1 MKKYNVIPG
10 ILLIYL
16 IVMAYMGLDSLRNG
30 DMTIGMYLFLII
42 ITLGCIILLRRN
54 MIRRYNQRNK
64 GK

>member
-16 IVMAYMGLDSLRNG
+16 IVMAYMGLDSLRSG

-42 ITLGCIILLRRN
+42 ITLGCIILLRIN
-54 MIRRYNQRNK
+54 MLKRYNQRNK